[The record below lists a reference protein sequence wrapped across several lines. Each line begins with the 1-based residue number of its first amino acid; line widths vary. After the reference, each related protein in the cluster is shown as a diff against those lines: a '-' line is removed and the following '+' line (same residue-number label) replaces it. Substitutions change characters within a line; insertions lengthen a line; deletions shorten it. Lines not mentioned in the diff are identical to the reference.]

1 VSAAVTLGVVYG
13 LVRRWGLPAWA
24 LGLAAGLLAVGAGVL
39 VATGRFEE
47 RRRVARPT
55 AALGRWFTWRN
66 AGLGGALAAVLWV
79 AVALLV
85 VFRGPVRGGVGDVTR
100 LAVLPFENLGAAE
113 DAYFAEGIADEI
125 RGKLLALPGFAVIA
139 RSSSVQYRGAAK
151 PLPEIG
157 RELGAQYLL
166 TATVRW
172 SKGSGQADRVQVVP
186 ELVDARSGEVRWQQ
200 SFDAAI
206 TDVFAV
212 QASIASRVAQELNVA
227 LGVGVRERL
236 AQPPT
241 ANVAAYDAYLRGEE
255 ASQGLGTTQAGPLRE
270 ALAHYERAVSLDSTF
285 VEAWARLSR
294 TECRLNSTTLT
305 VSGVERC
312 RTAAERALTLA
323 PDRPEGHHAMGE
335 YLRIVKKDHAGAL
348 AEYTAGLRTAP
359 NNADLLA
366 ATAAVERSL
375 GRWAEGLAHLEQAY
389 RIDPRAVL
397 TARRLAS
404 AYAEQHRSAEALAQF
419 DRALALA
426 PTNLATIQGKSSTY
440 LQLGDLAGA
449 RRVIAE
455 ALRRV
460 DTTALVAHF
469 AIFQEQ
475 MWVLPDNLRLRVI
488 HLRPSDFDEDR
499 GMWALKVGGTYRLMG
514 DSARARAY
522 GDSSRMAMEERIRT
536 FPDDAQLTEL
546 LGRAL
551 ALAGRNAAAVRAG
564 ERSLAL
570 RETTMDAVT
579 GPYYRYQ
586 VARIFIQVGQYDRAL
601 DLIEPLLG
609 GPGDLTPG
617 WLRVDPIFDPL
628 RGNPRFD
635 RLAAER

>member
-1 VSAAVTLGVVYG
+1 
-13 LVRRWGLPAWA
+13 
-24 LGLAAGLLAVGAGVL
+24 
-39 VATGRFEE
+39 
-47 RRRVARPT
+47 
-55 AALGRWFTWRN
+55 
-66 AGLGGALAAVLWV
+66 
-79 AVALLV
+79 
-85 VFRGPVRGGVGDVTR
+85 VTR

-139 RSSSVQYRGAAK
+139 RSSSIQYRGAAK

-172 SKGSGQADRVQVVP
+172 SKGSGPADRVQVVP

-255 ASQGLGTTQAGPLRE
+255 ASQGLGTAQAGPLRE
-270 ALAHYERAVSLDSTF
+270 ALAHYERAVSLDPTF

-294 TECRLNSTTLT
+294 TECGLNRTAPT

-312 RTAAERALTLA
+312 RTAAERALALA
-323 PDRPEGHHAMGE
+323 PDRPEGHHAMGD
-335 YLRIVKKDHAGAL
+335 YLRAIRKDLDGAL
-348 AEYTAGLRTAP
+348 AQYTAGLRAAP
-359 NNADLLA
+359 NNADLLS
-366 ATAAVERSL
+366 ATAGVERQL

-389 RIDPRAVL
+389 RIDPRSVL
-397 TARRLAS
+397 TARRLAA

-426 PTNLATIQGKSSTY
+426 PTNLATIQGKSTTY
-440 LQLGDLAGA
+440 LQLGDVAGA

-475 MWVLPDNLRLRVI
+475 MWVLPDDLRPRVI
-488 HLRPSDFDEDR
+488 HLRPADFDGDR

-522 GDSSRMAMEERIRT
+522 GDSSRMAIEERMRA

-551 ALAGRNAAAVRAG
+551 ALAGRNAEAVRAG

-586 VARIFIQVGQYDRAL
+586 VARIFIQVGQHDRAL

-609 GPGDLTPG
+609 MPGDLTPG
-617 WLRVDPIFDPL
+617 WLRVDPIFNPL
-628 RGNPRFD
+628 RGNPRFE
-635 RLAAER
+635 RLVAGT